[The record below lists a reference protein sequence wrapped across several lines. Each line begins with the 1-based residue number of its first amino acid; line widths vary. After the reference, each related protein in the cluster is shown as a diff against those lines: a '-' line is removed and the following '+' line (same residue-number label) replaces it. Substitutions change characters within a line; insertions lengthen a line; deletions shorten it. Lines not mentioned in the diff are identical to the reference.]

1 MLSVSLILKVSLDQT
16 GGEFF
21 TAAGKLCIKPNV
33 TGTAWQHQVEVA
45 ASERLVSLIGTQEKP
60 VANLR
65 FEGITFT
72 QSFPTFL
79 GGTSANRS
87 MAPGTGDWSIF
98 RSGAVYLEG
107 TEHVTVSRC
116 TFREVGGNGLFMYS
130 YNRWNTVSESEFV
143 WLGDS
148 AVALVGVPK
157 GGLAS
162 VDGTDGNFPSDNL
175 IT

>member
-1 MLSVSLILKVSLDQT
+1 MAQT
-16 GGEFF
+16 
-21 TAAGKLCIKPNV
+21 
-33 TGTAWQHQVEVA
+33 
-45 ASERLVSLIGTQEKP
+45 
-60 VANLR
+60 
-65 FEGITFT
+65 
-72 QSFPTFL
+72 FPTFL

-162 VDGTDGNFPSDNL
+162 VDGTDGNFPSDCVISGNHMHENGVL
-175 IT
+175 TKQVIPTRRLLHTF